1 MDFSTFDY
9 SLRWP
14 KDLFIWEARRIRI
27 LHSELQFTNMVSCL
41 FAEAFTDSGVDG
53 HLEQTIDQLS
63 TAGSE
68 HDASLQILD
77 ALLADPNIMHEFKP
91 ARYWFERQ
99 RRVTVKASNK
109 TLASAFVDLITEFCE
124 FDYFPRI
131 LPKPCVDDS
140 SSLDA
145 DPSARISRAIHMRV
159 AWPLDESPDPISDD
173 LLYSVIEYFYDQAQ
187 RPRTRFF
194 HSYADCGWHYSD
206 HNHESGAAVYRWRVN
221 ELLDRYQTE
230 YRLGKQGPEKGRLI
244 RHADLDL
251 DDLAGTLIAATEG
264 TDDDKIA
271 ANIRLYRLRESN
283 AHEKRAA
290 IAQLA
295 GILERYRKQSKGSA
309 LPKGDESDL
318 FNIFNNFSI
327 RHDNAQQKGDYG
339 DEYLDWIFWT
349 TLAAIQLLKQ
359 IEIRPSK
366 QFPS

>member
-1 MDFSTFDY
+1 
-9 SLRWP
+9 
-14 KDLFIWEARRIRI
+14 
-27 LHSELQFTNMVSCL
+27 MVTCL
-41 FAEAFTDSGVDG
+41 FAEAFTDSRVDG

-63 TAGSE
+63 AAGSE
-68 HDASLQILD
+68 HDALLPILD
-77 ALLADPNIMHEFKP
+77 TVLAKPIILHEHTP

-99 RRVTVKASNK
+99 NSATVVANNK
-109 TLASAFVDLITEFCE
+109 SLAAAFVDLITEFCE
-124 FDYFPRI
+124 FDCFPRI

-140 SSLDA
+140 SSWEA
-145 DPSARISRAIHMRV
+145 DPSASISRAIHMR
-159 AWPLDESPDPISDD
+159 ATWPLDESSEPISDD
-173 LLYSVIEYFYDQAQ
+173 LVYSLIEYFYDQAQ

-206 HNHESGAAVYRWRVN
+206 HNHESGAAVYLWRVN
-221 ELLDRYQTE
+221 ELLDRYQTG
-230 YRLGKQGPEKGRLI
+230 YRLGKQGPEKGQLI

-251 DDLAGTLIAATEG
+251 DVLAGTLIAATEE

-271 ANIRLYRLRESN
+271 ANIRLYRLRGSN

-295 GILERYRKQSKGSA
+295 GILERYRKQSKGTA
-309 LPKGDESDL
+309 LSKRDESDL

-339 DEYLDWIFWT
+339 EEYLDWIFWT

-359 IEIRPSK
+359 IELRASK
-366 QFPS
+366 QGPQ